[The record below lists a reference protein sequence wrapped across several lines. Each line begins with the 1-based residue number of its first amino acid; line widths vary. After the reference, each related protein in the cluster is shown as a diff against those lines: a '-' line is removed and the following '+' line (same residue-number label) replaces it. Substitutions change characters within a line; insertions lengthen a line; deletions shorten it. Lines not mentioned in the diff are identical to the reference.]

1 MGEHALVEYFQAL
14 SITALLSIQ
23 EYSNIGGK
31 SLTEHKDKHAS
42 QTADLGRQYSWQGL
56 DCVRITYGE
65 QFLEMGIKFLWD
77 ACGHLYNYN
86 LIKYLSL

>member
-31 SLTEHKDKHAS
+31 SLTEHKDKHES
-42 QTADLGRQYSWQGL
+42 QTADLGRQYS
-56 DCVRITYGE
+56 
-65 QFLEMGIKFLWD
+65 
-77 ACGHLYNYN
+77 
-86 LIKYLSL
+86 